1 MEQTPAVQP
10 IPNKPS
16 RSRTVAEAVVY
27 AVLGMLALAFVLL
40 QTNANRKYEAEL
52 TKELES
58 EAFVYSRW
66 DSSDNGMLYTRN
78 NIVMLAEDGIAVRI
92 YLDTAKDMYAD
103 ETNDNSTRNELQET
117 NSNIEEA
124 AEWSVHVS
132 IFNRIT
138 VKVGENTLVV
148 HQDEFGKIDYL
159 IEDGFKIYRQRPTY

>member
-1 MEQTPAVQP
+1 MEQ
-10 IPNKPS
+10 PS
-16 RSRTVAEAVVY
+16 VRPVPKAPKSARNTVEIAMY
-27 AVLGMLALAFVLL
+27 ALLGLLFLAFVLL
-40 QTNANRKYEAEL
+40 QTNANRKYVVEL
-52 TKELES
+52 TDELEN
-58 EAFVYSRW
+58 EAFVLSRW
-66 DSSDNGMLYTRN
+66 DSSSSGMLYTRN
-78 NIVMLAEDGIAVRI
+78 NIVMLMEDGIAVRI
-92 YLDTAKDMYAD
+92 YLDSVKDMYAD

>member
-1 MEQTPAVQP
+1 MEQPSAQP
-10 IPNKPS
+10 IPNAPKS
-16 RSRTVAEAVVY
+16 ARKNVEIALY
-27 AVLGMLALAFVLL
+27 ALLGLLFLAFALL

-103 ETNDNSTRNELQET
+103 ETNDNSTRNERQET

-138 VKVGENTLVV
+138 VKVGENRLVV

-159 IEDGFKIYRQRPTY
+159 IEDGYKIYRQRPTY